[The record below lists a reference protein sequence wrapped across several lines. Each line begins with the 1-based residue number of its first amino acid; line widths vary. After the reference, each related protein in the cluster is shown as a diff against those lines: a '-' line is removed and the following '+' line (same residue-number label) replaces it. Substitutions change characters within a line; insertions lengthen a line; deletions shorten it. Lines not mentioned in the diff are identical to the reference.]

1 MRKAQNGSL
10 RSRPGGSPSS
20 RTRLAQCARSRQNSS
35 ERKFLLKAMACPVE
49 KPAMFSE
56 FRRSVASRA
65 NERLKASV
73 RRAEGRT
80 LAVSFARSA
89 GRWDPCTGSTWSAR
103 LGSPGARLLPP
114 LQSLDAD
121 EISPSSARREPAQ
134 LYPWQGDVRAVGEAT
149 QQGERER
156 RDNCKLY
163 VWDDI
168 PTRSLLAVPLQ
179 RIRQGRSVSDTFVN

>member
-20 RTRLAQCARSRQNSS
+20 RTRLAQCARSRQNSF

-73 RRAEGRT
+73 RRGGGANACGEFRT
-80 LAVSFARSA
+80 ER
-89 GRWDPCTGSTWSAR
+89 
-103 LGSPGARLLPP
+103 
-114 LQSLDAD
+114 
-121 EISPSSARREPAQ
+121 
-134 LYPWQGDVRAVGEAT
+134 RAV
-149 QQGERER
+149 
-156 RDNCKLY
+156 
-163 VWDDI
+163 
-168 PTRSLLAVPLQ
+168 
-179 RIRQGRSVSDTFVN
+179 RSVHWQHMKRSTR